1 MRQQESVKK
10 NWFQY
15 GTTTAVSA
23 VVVLIFLFSCT
34 SGTKKEKSGIYVSD
48 STAVMTTTGVSTL
61 ISDSGRISY
70 RIEAEEWVVF
80 NKRTP
85 PYWSFEKGLYLE
97 KYDLDKKIE
106 ATVKCD
112 TAYYYNEMQLWKLL
126 GNITIKNPN
135 NEKFE
140 TDTLYWDQENERIYS
155 DAYIRIEQE
164 DQITEGYGFSSN
176 QDFTVWEIRNTKGIY
191 AVDEKKDSEDTAD
204 KTEDDPN
211 ETVKQTEKKD
221 TTKVSRKE
229 EPKVTISSPNKQK
242 GTKKLKIAKDNDTA
256 L

>member
-34 SGTKKEKSGIYVSD
+34 SGTKKEKSGIFVSD

-80 NKRTP
+80 NKRIP

-191 AVDEKKDSEDTAD
+191 AVEEKKSEEEKPEETEEAVEQKKEQETTTK
-204 KTEDDPN
+204 KTE
-211 ETVKQTEKKD
+211 E
-221 TTKVSRKE
+221 KE
-229 EPKVTISSPNKQK
+229 EKQVIIGK
-242 GTKKLKIAKDNDTA
+242 PGKLKGPQQLKISTDNDIA

>member
-34 SGTKKEKSGIYVSD
+34 SGTKKEKSGIFVSD

-80 NKRTP
+80 NKRIP

-191 AVDEKKDSEDTAD
+191 AIDEKKDAEDTAD
-204 KTEDDPN
+204 KTEDNPN